1 MKIGILGTGA
11 VGEAIGT
18 ALAKKH
24 HVIMG
29 SRTAGNEKSTKW
41 VKKAGKSAS
50 EGTFN
55 DAATEADLIFICLNG
70 EHALDAIESINKES
84 VTNKILID
92 LTNPLDFSS
101 GMPPELIRDLSGDTS
116 LGEQIQNAL
125 PAAFV
130 VKALNTVN
138 YNLMVDATKVNK
150 GDHNLFLCG
159 NDLDA
164 KNKVKHF
171 LVDNF
176 HWRPESLLDLGGIE
190 AARSIEGIVPFWVLV
205 WQALGTPL
213 FNFKV
218 VK

>member
-1 MKIGILGTGA
+1 
-11 VGEAIGT
+11 
-18 ALAKKH
+18 
-24 HVIMG
+24 
-29 SRTAGNEKSTKW
+29 
-41 VKKAGKSAS
+41 
-50 EGTFN
+50 
-55 DAATEADLIFICLNG
+55 
-70 EHALDAIESINKES
+70 
-84 VTNKILID
+84 
-92 LTNPLDFSS
+92 
-101 GMPPELIRDLSGDTS
+101 
-116 LGEQIQNAL
+116 
-125 PAAFV
+125 
-130 VKALNTVN
+130 
-138 YNLMVDATKVNK
+138 MVDATKVNK

>member
-1 MKIGILGTGA
+1 
-11 VGEAIGT
+11 
-18 ALAKKH
+18 
-24 HVIMG
+24 MG

-218 VK
+218 VQ